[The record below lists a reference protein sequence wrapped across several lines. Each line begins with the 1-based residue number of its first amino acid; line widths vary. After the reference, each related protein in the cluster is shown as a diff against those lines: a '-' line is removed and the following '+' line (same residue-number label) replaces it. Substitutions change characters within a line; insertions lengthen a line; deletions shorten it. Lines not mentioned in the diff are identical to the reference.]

1 MSTDGI
7 PSGVAPQTTEAAGSI
22 WIDSHGKEPVYFSAE
37 DFEVFA
43 LTQGQSLRAAQ
54 VHRKEEEARREVRSE
69 VGRLIGDLRSWCADH
84 PVGTCLVAPNM
95 DETVIVIVAADEDEH
110 GLLHD
115 AMAELDLRNF
125 QLNRLRL
132 SWMLLRRSEA
142 AGWTSFVRPEAARLV
157 YRAHA

>member
-1 MSTDGI
+1 
-7 PSGVAPQTTEAAGSI
+7 
-22 WIDSHGKEPVYFSAE
+22 
-37 DFEVFA
+37 
-43 LTQGQSLRAAQ
+43 
-54 VHRKEEEARREVRSE
+54 
-69 VGRLIGDLRSWCADH
+69 
-84 PVGTCLVAPNM
+84 M

-110 GLLHD
+110 GLPHD